1 MKTKE
6 EARANL
12 EYSVA
17 VIPDRYKAGVKRADW
32 ATPAGSDH
40 AEKNF
45 ADAMSRAVAAKS
57 RQKGVKAVSNAE
69 WQTLASDKGG
79 AVIGTRI
86 REAIDK
92 QAARWGPIYDGVVA
106 DVARLAPRTIDFR
119 TNITN
124 RVVGTVESWKKHSG
138 RL

>member
-12 EYSVA
+12 EASVTY
-17 VIPDRYKAGVKRADW
+17 IPDRYKAGVGRADW
-32 ATPAGSDH
+32 ATPAGSDQ

-45 ADAMSRAVAAKS
+45 AQRMSEVISKKTRQINIKKVSNSDWQSRAI
-57 RQKGVKAVSNAE
+57 
-69 WQTLASDKGG
+69 TKGG
-79 AVIGTRI
+79 EVIGTRI
-86 REAIDK
+86 RDAIEK
-92 QAARWGPIYDGVVA
+92 QSAKWSPIYDAVRNDIG
-106 DVARLAPRTIDFR
+106 RLAPRTIDFR

-138 RL
+138 KL